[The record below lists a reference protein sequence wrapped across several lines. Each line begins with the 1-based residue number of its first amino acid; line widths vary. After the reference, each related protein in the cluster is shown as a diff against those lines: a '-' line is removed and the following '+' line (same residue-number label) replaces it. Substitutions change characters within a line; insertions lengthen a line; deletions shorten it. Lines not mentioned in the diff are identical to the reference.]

1 MTEILKI
8 ENITKKYG
16 SNTVLKNIS
25 FTSESGEIVAL
36 IGENGAGKSTLINI
50 INNLTERSSGKVMIF
65 GNTSIKDKSL
75 RERIGVMPQQDI
87 SLEKIKV
94 KETINLARS
103 YYKNPVDYKELISLS
118 NLKSKENEL
127 VTDLSGGQKRLL
139 SFAVALAGDPDL
151 IFLDEPTNG
160 MDVMNREKFW
170 NTVLKLKNQG
180 KTFFVT
186 SHYIEELQNIA
197 TKIMILQNE
206 KFVFQGTLDDLRKDQ
221 ESTQIQF
228 DSQVNLVNFKK
239 IESIKTIKQNGQHFI
254 ITTNNLIEFLKD
266 FQVFYDEISNLSIEQ
281 NTLETIFK
289 NLSKGGQDND

>member
-50 INNLTERSSGKVMIF
+50 INNLTEKSSGKIMIF

-118 NLKSKENEL
+118 NLKSKENEF

-197 TKIMILQNE
+197 TKIMILQNG

-228 DSQVNLVNFKK
+228 DSQVNLVNLKK

-254 ITTNNLIEFLKD
+254 ITTDNLIEFLKD